1 MPAAPY
7 DAIVATAEAPRI
19 SPSLRAQLRPGGRL
33 VMPVADPEYGQ
44 ALVRMI
50 RGNDGHDRVESIQP
64 VRFVPLIGSEGW
76 PDEQA
81 WLASMHEG
89 AGSRSRFE
97 SHR

>member
-1 MPAAPY
+1 
-7 DAIVATAEAPRI
+7 
-19 SPSLRAQLRPGGRL
+19 
-33 VMPVADPEYGQ
+33 
-44 ALVRMI
+44 MI

-97 SHR
+97 NHR